1 MSKIR
6 FVTPPYR
13 LVTLASDINNIKEIY
28 SDDELN
34 RLLETVN
41 QNCPT
46 RIILRTVGKSVENMK
61 DSLEDKNNDDKI

>member
-28 SDDELN
+28 SDNELN

>member
-6 FVTPPYR
+6 FINPSFR
-13 LVTLASDINNIKEIY
+13 LVTLTSDFNNIKENY